1 MGPKGQGTST
11 YTTTRGRFT
20 PERWPKGLRI
30 GKLFVCTLVLWTA
43 GPLHAQSPWMFD
55 VLLGVSG
62 SPNDGDFGPGL
73 SLELSLLRR
82 IGQAT
87 SALALDVGTLRAGEG
102 PEFIIPNT
110 GFNQNSLVQ
119 LDKRTRYLGGSYRFD
134 SHVFDNKLFVRLGLG
149 VARMDLSMRNT
160 PFDANTGLITAMPFT
175 TRIST
180 WSAYGRVGLDVLVAA
195 LYEGLDL
202 KVAGDSFILA
212 GGEGVPVYFRVGL
225 AFGFKF

>member
-1 MGPKGQGTST
+1 MRPGDERQST
-11 YTTTRGRFT
+11 YATTRVGFT
-20 PERWPKGLRI
+20 LAWRRKGLRL
-30 GKLFVCTLVLWTA
+30 GKLCMFTLVLWTA

-87 SALALDVGTLRAGEG
+87 SALALDVGTLGAGKG

-110 GFNQNSLVQ
+110 GFNQNTHVQ

-149 VARMDLSMRNT
+149 VAKMDLSMRNT
-160 PFDANTGLITAMPFT
+160 PFDANTGISTAMPFT
-175 TRIST
+175 TRIWRLAEPSFPASIET
-180 WSAYGRVGLDVLVAA
+180 ATGRSS
-195 LYEGLDL
+195 DL
-202 KVAGDSFILA
+202 RKLW
-212 GGEGVPVYFRVGL
+212 R
-225 AFGFKF
+225 